1 MRALVLFAAAGL
13 LTGCASS
20 STVTLMSDE
29 NVTTSGAVAVL
40 DKDSGSEVGQ
50 LDKVD
55 TMAKVGGKT
64 VRTRTAR
71 TGRYA
76 DLMARMPWAPR
87 PYVLYFYEGTAQI
100 TEESK
105 PILDA
110 LRKVVTTDSD
120 VIITGHTDTVGES
133 DFNDKLSLERAAEV
147 RAALVKDGLP
157 VDSARLVGRG
167 EREPRVPT
175 ADNVSEP
182 ANRRVEVILR

>member
-1 MRALVLFAAAGL
+1 MRVLVALGAAGL
-13 LTGCASS
+13 LSGCAS

-40 DKDSGSEVGQ
+40 DKDTGAEVGT
-50 LDKVD
+50 LDKAD
-55 TMAKVGGKT
+55 TMARVGGT
-64 VRTRTAR
+64 SVRAR
-71 TGRYA
+71 AARVGRYA

-87 PYVLYFYEGTAQI
+87 HYVLYFYEGTAQI

-105 PILDA
+105 PVLEA
-110 LRKVVTTDSD
+110 LRKVVTAESD
-120 VIITGHTDTVGES
+120 VIITGHTDTVGER
-133 DFNDKLSLERAAEV
+133 DYNDKLSLERAAEV

-167 EREPRVPT
+167 ERELRVPT
-175 ADNVSEP
+175 EDNVSEA

>member
-1 MRALVLFAAAGL
+1 MRALALLAAAAL

-20 STVTLMSDE
+20 STVTLFGDE
-29 NVTTSGAVAVL
+29 NATTSGAVAVL
-40 DKDSGSEVGQ
+40 DKDSGAEVGQ
-50 LDKVD
+50 LDKAD
-55 TMAKVGGKT
+55 TEAKVGGKS
-64 VRTRTAR
+64 VRARAAR

-87 PYVLYFYEGTAQI
+87 PYVLYFHEGTSQI

-105 PILDA
+105 PVLEA
-110 LRKVVTTDSD
+110 LRKVVTADSD

-147 RAALVKDGLP
+147 RSALVKDGLP
-157 VDSARLVGRG
+157 VDNARLVGRG
-167 EREPRVPT
+167 ERELRVPT